1 MSVVFFENNYMAV
14 QQNVDDIIENYLSYA
29 HELQ

>member
-14 QQNVDDIIENYLSYA
+14 QQNVDDIIENYLSYT